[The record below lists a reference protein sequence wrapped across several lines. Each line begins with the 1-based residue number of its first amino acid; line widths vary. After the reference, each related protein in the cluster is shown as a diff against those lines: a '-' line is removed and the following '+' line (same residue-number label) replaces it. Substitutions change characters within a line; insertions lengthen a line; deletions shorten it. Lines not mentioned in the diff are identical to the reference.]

1 MSKTKQKVEESVPVL
16 DKGNY
21 NNKKNLLYFMEQEK
35 IARKMIEEARSFYDN
50 FLKSKT
56 TTFEEILKYPNVPFI
71 VPDIKLYYRKAALI
85 KGKYGVHP
93 EYYHDKNDKL
103 AVTVSFEINLGTC
116 SYSSFSDNFWNIL
129 MEAYRGINYWGGE
142 KKYIKENFK
151 NANVFKDTKNRYEV
165 FCDKLN
171 NYDYSEPD
179 EQGRQYSLGDHY
191 VCDITVKDLIDNKIY
206 SPSRSDEDY
215 LYDSFFQQRHHGE
228 WRCGSPQYSY
238 VGIDS
243 RFTEGYDEVV
253 GTFNEVYSEGCIDL
267 YKIPVIKE
275 YVDSMLKPL
284 SDEYRDLLIQII
296 ANVKQ
301 HKRSDDNKL
310 VNPGWLDNILKS
322 EFLFKK
328 DGSIIQ
334 LLTNEID
341 SSTFDTKKG
350 LYIIK
355 CKDLVHRAAKYRW
368 PSDAPTIKTTYYQ
381 QFTFDIASN
390 DLVDYEFKS
399 FREEITNNR
408 W

>member
-85 KGKYGVHP
+85 KGKYGIHP

-103 AVTVSFEINLGTC
+103 AVTVSFETNLGTC

-228 WRCGSPQYSY
+228 YHCGSSQYSY

-275 YVDSMLKPL
+275 YVDSMLKSL

-301 HKRSDDNKL
+301 HKRADDNKL

-399 FREEITNNR
+399 FREEIANNR

>member
-71 VPDIKLYYRKAALI
+71 VPDIKLYYRKAAVI
-85 KGKYGVHP
+85 KDKYGIHP
-93 EYYHDKNDKL
+93 EYYHDKKDKL
-103 AVTVSFEINLGTC
+103 AVTVSFKTNLGTC
-116 SYSSFSDNFWNIL
+116 SYSSFSDNFWNNL
-129 MEAYRGINYWGGE
+129 LEPYTGQGYWCNE

-151 NANVFKDTKNRYEV
+151 NANVFEDTKNRYEV

-179 EQGRQYSLGDHY
+179 EQGRQYSLGEHY

-206 SPSRSDEDY
+206 NPSKSDEDY
-215 LYDSFFQQRHHGE
+215 LYDSFFEQRHHGE
-228 WRCGSPQYSY
+228 YYFGRPHYSY
-238 VGIDS
+238 VGMDC

-253 GTFNEVYSEGCIDL
+253 GKFNEVYSEGCIDL
-267 YKIPVIKE
+267 YRIPHIKE

-284 SDEYRDLLIQII
+284 SDEYRDLLIQMI

-301 HKRSDDNKL
+301 YKRSDGNKL

-355 CKDLVHRAAKYRW
+355 CKNLVHRVAKYRW

-390 DLVDYEFKS
+390 DLVDYEFTS
-399 FREEITNNR
+399 FREEIANNR